1 MADERA
7 MADERDD
14 KGGVAAAL
22 PTDALR
28 EAGQQLLSLLVQ
40 RATEAAAQRVTGLA
54 DRLTDVT
61 DSGGDFR
68 AVLGGKAQ
76 QDGQVDQVDQVDD
89 ADDAGDAEDRPGGLK
104 GALVGLKDKMKNA
117 FGGGGGSG
125 GAKKLKMTSI
135 IESVDVG
142 LPLRTT
148 YDTWTQ
154 FADFPSFM
162 KKVETVEQESDEKTN
177 WTAKVFWSRRTWEA
191 TIVEQV
197 PDSHIVWRS
206 TGAKGHVDGA
216 VGFTALGPNLTRVL
230 LVLEYWP
237 QGFFERTGNLW
248 RAQGRRARLEF
259 KHFRRHAMTNVL
271 LRQEEVEGWRGE
283 IRDSEVVKTH
293 EEALEEEQAQ
303 QEESASTE
311 DEAAQDEITEEAGP
325 AEATEAEVAE
335 DGELPEDELPKGGAA
350 EEGDVNDRTPN
361 VTQQAPVKWPDS
373 VDGSETSETMTFALD
388 GRRFT
393 LDLSKDNAARLRE
406 ALAPF
411 VAVARR
417 SGRGRRAS
425 RQTVVPSRQR

>member
-40 RATEAAAQRVTGLA
+40 RATEAAAQRVTGFA

-68 AVLGGKAQ
+68 AILGGKAQ
-76 QDGQVDQVDQVDD
+76 HNGQVDDVDD
-89 ADDAGDAEDRPGGLK
+89 VDDAGDADDQPGGLK

-177 WTAKVFWSRRTWEA
+177 WTAKVFWSRRTWQA

-293 EEALEEEQAQ
+293 EEALEEEQRA
-303 QEESASTE
+303 QEEEPAPDETTPDQTAAE
-311 DEAAQDEITEEAGP
+311 DET
-325 AEATEAEVAE
+325 AE
-335 DGELPEDELPKGGAA
+335 DELPEDELPEDEDELHDEEPEAEADDAA
-350 EEGDVNDRTPN
+350 EGDQDAAEDTEDVEEAP
-361 VTQQAPVKWPDS
+361 APV
-373 VDGSETSETMTFALD
+373 
-388 GRRFT
+388 
-393 LDLSKDNAARLRE
+393 
-406 ALAPF
+406 
-411 VAVARR
+411 R
-417 SGRGRRAS
+417 SGRRR
-425 RQTVVPSRQR
+425 